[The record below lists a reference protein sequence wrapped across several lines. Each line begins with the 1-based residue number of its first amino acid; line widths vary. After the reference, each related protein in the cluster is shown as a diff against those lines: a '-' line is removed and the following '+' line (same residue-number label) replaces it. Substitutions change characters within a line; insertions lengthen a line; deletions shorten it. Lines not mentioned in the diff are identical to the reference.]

1 MSPDI
6 KLIAALVAA
15 LLLLAPQEEPK
26 PKDLPKVTLDETGDF
41 HALVRELAE
50 KFGGRVRLRREIP
63 AKDVSVKVRDAGF
76 FEALDALCR
85 AHKEATYCPVD
96 EESDRE
102 DFILAADPWV
112 EHTAA
117 YHGHFKTVLLSMKRH
132 VQATPRGET
141 THAQVDI
148 ATFLPPWL
156 SLGGAFGTGLGKEID
171 TAVAADGRDL
181 RLPEN
186 EDLPDDDMDFS
197 NTPFFRGNVSHR
209 RIYLRDFDLSKGL
222 KSFSGTMK
230 FHTVESK
237 VVRMPC
243 GDGTSLELPKGR
255 LSVDS
260 VNELDKAGEKKSW
273 RIALRFT
280 PNEKSKEEP
289 VALPDMLLEGVMYDG
304 SARWERLNLP
314 WKGSS
319 FMVETIALDRAPAW
333 LKFKL
338 ITAQREHEIPFSFS
352 NVAFRDY

>member
-1 MSPDI
+1 MMYFAIIVIVTLP
-6 KLIAALVAA
+6 VP
-15 LLLLAPQEEPK
+15 APQDDPK
-26 PKDLPKVTLDETGDF
+26 PKDPPKVTLDETGDF
-41 HALVRELAE
+41 QALVQELAG
-50 KFGGRVRLRREIP
+50 KFGGGVRLRRGIP
-63 AKDVSVKVRDAGF
+63 SKDVSVKVRDAGF

-102 DFILAADPWV
+102 DFILAPAPWV
-112 EHTAA
+112 EHKAS

-148 ATFLPPWL
+148 ATFVPPWL
-156 SLGGAFGTGLGKEID
+156 SLGGVSGTVLGKEIG

-186 EDLPDDDMDFS
+186 EDLPDDDMDVS
-197 NTPFFRGNVSHR
+197 DTPFFRGRVAHR

-222 KSFSGTMK
+222 KSFSGTMT
-230 FHTVESK
+230 FRSVESK
-237 VVRMPC
+237 VVRMAC
-243 GDGTSLELPKGR
+243 GKGTSLELPKGR

-260 VNELDKAGEKKSW
+260 VTELEKAGDKNSW
-273 RIALRFT
+273 RIAISFT
-280 PNEKSKEEP
+280 PNEKSKEDP
-289 VALPDMLLEGVMYDG
+289 VALPDVLLEGVMYDG
-304 SARWERLNLP
+304 SARWSRLDLP

-319 FMVETIALDRAPAW
+319 FMVETNPLDRAPAW

-338 ITAQREHEIPFSFS
+338 ITAEREHEIPFQFS